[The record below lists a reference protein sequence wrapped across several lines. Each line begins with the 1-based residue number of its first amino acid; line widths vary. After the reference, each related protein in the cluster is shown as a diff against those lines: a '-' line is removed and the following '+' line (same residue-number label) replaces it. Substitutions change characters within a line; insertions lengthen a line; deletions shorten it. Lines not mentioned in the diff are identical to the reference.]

1 MKTATY
7 WTTDDLLVNL
17 EAEVQDVCWFYG
29 INSLNEVPDFEVL
42 NSSELHH
49 AKLGDIIQLK
59 NGKNAVIIEIIE
71 TPTATEL
78 VAVSDTLRVF
88 SKRI

>member
-1 MKTATY
+1 MNTATY

-17 EAEVQDVCWFYG
+17 EAEVNDVCWFYG
-29 INSLNEVPDFEVL
+29 VNSLNDVPSFEVL

-49 AKLGDIIQLK
+49 AKLGDIMELK
-59 NGKNAVIIEIIE
+59 NGKHAVIIEIIE
-71 TPTATEL
+71 TPNALEL